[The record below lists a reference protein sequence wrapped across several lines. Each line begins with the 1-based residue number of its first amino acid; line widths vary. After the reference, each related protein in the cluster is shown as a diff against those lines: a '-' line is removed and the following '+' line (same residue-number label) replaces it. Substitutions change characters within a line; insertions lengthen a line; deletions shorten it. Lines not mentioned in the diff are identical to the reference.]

1 MASST
6 VCLLRPAPGMAPAS
20 ASPDAPVWRLHRFFS
35 CRPLFPFRPDNDFNW
50 VLHSGNRLFT
60 TVRAAFRS
68 VGFVAPFRRWCSSAD
83 RRALLDA
90 LLSVVV
96 GPPTAFSIP
105 LDAYR
110 GCRAMLRPCR
120 SGACALSVR
129 PRPQRLVSPSCRK
142 PGTVVRYGAAVPEGV
157 WSVLLAGA
165 WCRVASCVLQRRC
178 LPICCRAGVRPSRG
192 LCAMRFR
199 FQVARRRR
207 SAGGGSMRSGGRV
220 PSSFGPAGLDAGR
233 RRRRRSFRCGCMA
246 TASAGD
252 LPFRGW
258 SASPSVPLGRRRLY
272 RRTALSACFH
282 DLGLCPP
289 CADPFPLQ
297 PRLYSVSALALA
309 PFRLASGPFL

>member
-1 MASST
+1 MRFCPWSSVRRRRFRSRWMPT
-6 VCLLRPAPGMAPAS
+6 ADVAPCFDRVVRVPARCPSGLGRNVSFLRHV
-20 ASPDAPVWRLHRFFS
+20 ASPGRSFDIAPRF
-35 CRPLFPFRPDNDFNW
+35 
-50 VLHSGNRLFT
+50 
-60 TVRAAFRS
+60 
-68 VGFVAPFRRWCSSAD
+68 
-83 RRALLDA
+83 
-90 LLSVVV
+90 
-96 GPPTAFSIP
+96 
-105 LDAYR
+105 
-110 GCRAMLRPCR
+110 
-120 SGACALSVR
+120 
-129 PRPQRLVSPSCRK
+129 PR
-142 PGTVVRYGAAVPEGV
+142 GV

-178 LPICCRAGVRPSRG
+178 LPIRCRAGVRPSRG

-272 RRTALSACFH
+272 RRTALSACLH